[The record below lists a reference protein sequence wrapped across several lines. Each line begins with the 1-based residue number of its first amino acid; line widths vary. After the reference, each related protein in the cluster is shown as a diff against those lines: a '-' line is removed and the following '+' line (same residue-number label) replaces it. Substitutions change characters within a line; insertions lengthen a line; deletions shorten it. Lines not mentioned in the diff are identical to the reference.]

1 MGDVQ
6 VFCVDS
12 PFYSSSITLVTSN
25 NNRVLLDS
33 QELNAASGVSLTMS
47 FQCVLSTRCVIMMH
61 ECIKIFFCACWKPII
76 CSLTN
81 IIPNYSLKAFN
92 LCCGEAYARF
102 SELKRLKV
110 HPGNMTK
117 ERDAVSS

>member
-1 MGDVQ
+1 MGEVE

-47 FQCVLSTRCVIMMH
+47 VQCVLNTRCVIMLH
-61 ECIKIFFCACWKPII
+61 D
-76 CSLTN
+76 
-81 IIPNYSLKAFN
+81 
-92 LCCGEAYARF
+92 
-102 SELKRLKV
+102 V
-110 HPGNMTK
+110 
-117 ERDAVSS
+117 

>member
-1 MGDVQ
+1 MGEVQ

-47 FQCVLSTRCVIMMH
+47 VQCVEHKMC
-61 ECIKIFFCACWKPII
+61 
-76 CSLTN
+76 
-81 IIPNYSLKAFN
+81 
-92 LCCGEAYARF
+92 
-102 SELKRLKV
+102 
-110 HPGNMTK
+110 
-117 ERDAVSS
+117 